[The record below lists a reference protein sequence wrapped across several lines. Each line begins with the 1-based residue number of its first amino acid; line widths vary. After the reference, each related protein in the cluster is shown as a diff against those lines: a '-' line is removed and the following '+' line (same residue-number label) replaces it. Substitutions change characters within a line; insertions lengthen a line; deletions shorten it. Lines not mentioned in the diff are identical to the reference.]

1 MVTTALAPHAPANRP
16 PAALHPSAR
25 RRLTE
30 GMAHPPAHDVILRPL
45 GAGSAT
51 AMIATAHEQS
61 FIDAVLS
68 DLTKSDWRDLL
79 AGRQGKRRG
88 ADGVLELQQPIHK
101 RFHLALFEAVCRTP
115 GSPRLDP
122 RKIDGMGLV
131 LRRDAGAQAP
141 GRTRLRLAPRAD
153 LGRQPVREGWDGWM
167 SAGPIHK
174 GWAPISAEEADPDPS
189 AQNTLRP
196 ASAQSTLKALIA
208 QKSGAAPLAT
218 EEVLP
223 LFAASPD
230 VCQAVGATVLYGLV
244 PVASPETSDSR
255 PQAPTYADDP
265 DAAKM
270 RAHFSS
276 YLKARASQAMPNAGQ
291 QLDPSWQPLK
301 HPEDGD
307 SNAARLYNVGVFLQQ
322 MTGELA
328 AFDDDRAAAQHL
340 RSLLGKIH
348 LPLAKDSQGAVTHAT
363 TAADFAKLAA
373 PILLSSEP
381 NPSGAIMPLEW
392 PAVDATLGGQLSDAC
407 LARLAERF
415 NDLSPN
421 LPKFYGDSV
430 RYAIRGFIRVQHDPA
445 CPPELIWS
453 DYSEPFRIVPWWD
466 SDGPV
471 ARISLPGVGSLKNLK
486 PNVSFEVPSDL
497 GTMLQGD
504 PTKLVNGQGSTS
516 PDLGIMWLCSFSL
529 PAITICAYIV
539 LSIFIGLFNLVF
551 WWSAWIKICIPIPR
565 PK

>member
-1 MVTTALAPHAPANRP
+1 MVTTALATLSKRP
-16 PAALHPSAR
+16 PEMHPAAR

-45 GAGSAT
+45 GAGPAT
-51 AMIATAHEQS
+51 AMIATAKEQA
-61 FIDAVLS
+61 FINAVLS
-68 DLTKSDWRDLL
+68 DLQSASWRQ
-79 AGRQGKRRG
+79 AIAARQGLRRG
-88 ADGVLELQQPIHK
+88 ADGVLELQQPIH
-101 RFHLALFEAVCRTP
+101 RAFHIALFEAVCRTP

-122 RKIDGMGLV
+122 KKIDGMGLV
-131 LRRDAGAQAP
+131 LRRDAGAPAP
-141 GRTRLRLAPRAD
+141 GRARLRLPPRAD
-153 LGRQPVREGWDGWM
+153 LQRQPLREGWDGWM
-167 SAGPIHK
+167 SAGPLK
-174 GWAPISAEEADPDPS
+174 LGWKPVSAGDADPDPS
-189 AQNTLRP
+189 AQNAVRP
-196 ASAQSTLKALIA
+196 ASAQSTLQALIA
-208 QKSGAAPLAT
+208 KKAGAAPLAT

-244 PVASPETSDSR
+244 PVASPEQTDSR
-255 PQAPTYADDP
+255 PTAPAYANDP

-270 RAHFSS
+270 RQHFSS
-276 YLKARASQAMPNAGQ
+276 YLKARAGQAMPNAGQ
-291 QLDPSWQPLK
+291 QLDPDWKPLQ
-301 HPEDGD
+301 HPADGD

-322 MTGELA
+322 MTVELA
-328 AFDDDRAAAQHL
+328 AFDDTTAARHL
-340 RSLLGKIH
+340 MSLLAKIQ
-348 LPLAKDSQGAVTHAT
+348 LPLAKDSHGVVTRHT

-373 PILLSSEP
+373 PILVSNQP
-381 NPSGAIMPLEW
+381 NPTGAIMPLEW
-392 PAVDATLGGQLSDAC
+392 PAVDAALGGQISDAC
-407 LARLAERF
+407 LARLGERF
-415 NDLSPN
+415 VDLSPN
-421 LPKFYGDSV
+421 LPKFYGDTAQ
-430 RYAIRGFIRVQHDPA
+430 YAIRGFIRVLHDPA

-466 SDGPV
+466 SDGPA
-471 ARISLPGVGSLKNLK
+471 ARISLPGVASLKDLK

-504 PTKLVNGQGSTS
+504 PTKLVNGQGATS